1 MTRFLDLHRM
11 ARVLLIGLAW
21 CLWPVQA
28 QGQAYPCNGA
38 GPGERVVGM
47 SPAAPGVASFPLCVR
62 DESSN
67 APAEPAAAHNS
78 YAAIAWHPDAADIW
92 VDGNYSGGD
101 NIAQRE
107 VLAACNSV
115 MGGGCSLAG
124 DWGNS
129 SMVIIRDRNGSFY
142 RGWAGEGG
150 AERRQ
155 VLADCSAKQ
164 LLPCEIFATIRSS
177 TNRRSPGA
185 SARKFYAASAWVV
198 GLDGYDHKLYIASG
212 QRSADAATG
221 AAIKACRDAT
231 SRPCESTALTGNGFI
246 QAYRMNGN
254 SDSATVETSAKR
266 AQQAAR
272 VNCKKQSG
280 TSCEL
285 QALFDS
291 RKPGLFVHEFAK
303 AKTP

>member
-1 MTRFLDLHRM
+1 M
-11 ARVLLIGLAW
+11 LLIGLAW
-21 CLWPVQA
+21 CLWPVQAQA

-92 VDGNYSGGD
+92 VDGNYSGGE
-101 NIAQRE
+101 NIAERE
-107 VLAACNSV
+107 VVAACNSV

-129 SMVIIRDRNGSFY
+129 SMAIIRDRNGSFY

-150 AERRQ
+150 AERRR
-155 VLADCSAKQ
+155 VLAECSAKQ

-177 TNRRSPGA
+177 TNRRSPGP
-185 SARKFYAASAWVV
+185 SARKFYAVSAWVV
-198 GLDGYDHKLYIASG
+198 GSDGYDHKLYIASG
-212 QRSADAATG
+212 QRSADAATA

-246 QAYRMNGN
+246 QAYRMDGN
-254 SDSATVETSAKR
+254 RDSATVETSAKR
-266 AQQAAR
+266 AQEAAR
-272 VNCKKQSG
+272 VNCKKQKG

-291 RKPGLFVHEFAK
+291 RKPGLFVHDFAK
-303 AKTP
+303 AKTR